1 MEEFLILKEMVEHA
15 GFMRYEISNFA
26 SAGKASIHNM
36 VYWNMEPYIG
46 L

>member
-1 MEEFLILKEMVEHA
+1 MEEFLILKEMVEDA
-15 GFMRYEISNFA
+15 GFFRYEISNFA
-26 SAGKASIHNM
+26 AAGKASIHNM